1 MTART
6 ADILDLAADLIEPPG
21 AWTQRTAART
31 KGGTPV
37 HFDDP
42 LAVCWCPS
50 FAISKVVGGPDSD
63 AAIVARAALR
73 KHLPGRGNITVWNDH
88 EGRQQPEVVAM
99 LREAAK
105 AERAAEGG
113 VR

>member
-1 MTART
+1 VSART

-21 AWTQRTAART
+21 AWTQGAFARAADGASVVST
-31 KGGTPV
+31 
-37 HFDDP
+37 DP
-42 LAVCWCPS
+42 LAVCWCAS
-50 FAISKVVGGPDSD
+50 GAISKVTGSISSEAVF
-63 AAIVARAALR
+63 VVREALR
-73 KHLPGRGNITVWNDH
+73 KHLPDFIARWNDDPA
-88 EGRQQPEVVAM
+88 RTQPEVVAM